1 MKEDI
6 LEQLVDEYLQSKGYF
21 TRHNI
26 KFRPRSDHPEFQSR
40 HDSNHSDIDVLGF
53 NPRLEGASR
62 VLAVSCK
69 SWQAGFKPETK
80 IAEIENNKIISGREA
95 WKGFRELVV
104 PKWAEAFR
112 QAVIDCTGEPEFTYV
127 TAVTV
132 VKGSRE
138 SWEGC
143 SAFKEVIQSPIKI
156 LSFEDMLDELYPELN
171 TTVASSNIG
180 RILQLLKASG
190 WLKQN

>member
-1 MKEDI
+1 M
-6 LEQLVDEYLQSKGYF
+6 
-21 TRHNI
+21 RHNI
-26 KFRPRSDHPEFQSR
+26 KFRPRSDHPEFQSK

-53 NPRLEGASR
+53 NPKLTGASR

-69 SWQAGFKPETK
+69 SWQAVFKPETK

-95 WKGFRELVV
+95 WKGFRELTV

-112 QAVIDCTGEPEFTYV
+112 QAVIDCTGESEFTYV
-127 TAVTV
+127 TVVTV
-132 VKGSRE
+132 VKGNRE

-143 SAFKEVIQSPIKI
+143 SAFTEVIQSPIKI
-156 LSFEDMLDELYPELN
+156 LSFEDMLNELYSELN

-190 WLKQN
+190 WLKSG